1 MTTKKEQKIRAKL
14 AKQGFSKAEIE
25 KIIVSKHKKSKARKI
40 IIGSVVGTMAAAT
53 IVCVFVPQI
62 RNAIFNFF
70 NKNAGEED
78 ERTPE
83 EIKRDKEIDKLK
95 ELISDEEN
103 ERNKNELDEIT
114 NNKEKPENIV
124 IPENATKEEKQTL
137 EAKKTYLKIIE
148 NINRLYLE
156 KFPPITSE
164 NSNDIAS
171 TMTGINN
178 IYKTDDGYVFYI
190 SAMNKYGDR
199 YYKSNAF
206 LEIST
211 NEIYSSFAELNEIL
225 DQQQTSKLLYVFNDY
240 GRCEDINQEI
250 FRLCSS
256 AYVSN
261 GGSCE
266 LIDMSTNIL
275 IDNGF
280 PPSSSL
286 IFMKVENPEEELF
299 YKLGIVNYSTESAM
313 SETYDDLVTRLQNK
327 TGYKQ
332 FAPGF
337 HLLYDTGMDW
347 EAYRIQN
354 ESQAQAQAEI
364 DEISTRD
371 ANGKVTGMAWDTYQE
386 KVEKKKAQ
394 NAAKLASQD
403 AAMDHTPL
411 YSDKELSL

>member
-70 NKNAGEED
+70 NKNAGEEN

-164 NSNDIAS
+164 NSNDIVS

-371 ANGKVTGMAWDTYQE
+371 ANGKVTGMDWDEYQE
-386 KVEKKKAQ
+386 KVETKKAQ

>member
-371 ANGKVTGMAWDTYQE
+371 ANGKVTGMAWDEYQE
-386 KVEKKKAQ
+386 KVETKKAQ

>member
-1 MTTKKEQKIRAKL
+1 MTIKKEQKIRAKL

-95 ELISDEEN
+95 GLISDEEN

-114 NNKEKPENIV
+114 NNKEKPENIA
-124 IPENATKEEKQTL
+124 IPENATEEEKQTL
-137 EAKKTYLKIIE
+137 EAKKTYLKIID

-156 KFPPITSE
+156 KFPPITSGDA
-164 NSNDIAS
+164 NDIAS

-206 LEIST
+206 LEITT

-225 DQQQTSKLLYVFNDY
+225 DQQQTSNLLYVFNDY

-256 AYVSN
+256 VYASN

-371 ANGKVTGMAWDTYQE
+371 ANGKVTGMDWDEYQE
-386 KVEKKKAQ
+386 KVETKKAQ

>member
-225 DQQQTSKLLYVFNDY
+225 DQQQTSNLLYVFNDY

-250 FRLCSS
+250 FRLSS
-256 AYVSN
+256 SVYVSN

-280 PPSSSL
+280 PPSSSQ

-371 ANGKVTGMAWDTYQE
+371 ANGKVTGMAWDEYQE
-386 KVEKKKAQ
+386 KVETKKAQ

>member
-225 DQQQTSKLLYVFNDY
+225 DQQQTSNLLYVFNDY

-256 AYVSN
+256 VYVSN

-280 PPSSSL
+280 PPSSSQ

-371 ANGKVTGMAWDTYQE
+371 ANGKVTGMAWDEYQE
-386 KVEKKKAQ
+386 KVETKIAQ

>member
-256 AYVSN
+256 VYVSN

-371 ANGKVTGMAWDTYQE
+371 ANGKVTGMAWDEYQE
-386 KVEKKKAQ
+386 KVETKKAQ

>member
-225 DQQQTSKLLYVFNDY
+225 DQQQTSNLLYVFNDY

-256 AYVSN
+256 VYVSN

-280 PPSSSL
+280 PPSSSQ

-371 ANGKVTGMAWDTYQE
+371 ANGKVTGMDWDEYQE
-386 KVEKKKAQ
+386 KVETKKAQ

>member
-371 ANGKVTGMAWDTYQE
+371 ANGKVTGMAWDEYQE
-386 KVEKKKAQ
+386 KVETKKAQ

-403 AAMDHTPL
+403 AAMNHTPL